1 MYNEVEYI
9 SSLVKLDNGNIV
21 AVTDG
26 INTCINEYLYVI
38 SKKIL
43 FLGEVHMDLVF
54 IIISLVL
61 AYVIE
66 VILYGV
72 SIVIGNSKVKIKG
85 SLIMPIVSIIPT
97 ILLLIITRINIFK
110 IEEILNVPL
119 WIILIITVAV
129 VVLLISQNN
138 IKEQISKTEII
149 INGFEG
155 IMMEI
160 PQRMFMQTFIF
171 VFLEKFNVNNS
182 SIWTVIINGIVWC
195 LGIITQGILIKK
207 KVNKQL
213 MIDIVSSFIFSI
225 GIGYV
230 FVKSGLILLIAH
242 FLERVL
248 SKTIMNI
255 KYKISSNKNIVGN

>member
-160 PQRMFMQTFIF
+160 P
-171 VFLEKFNVNNS
+171 
-182 SIWTVIINGIVWC
+182 
-195 LGIITQGILIKK
+195 
-207 KVNKQL
+207 
-213 MIDIVSSFIFSI
+213 
-225 GIGYV
+225 
-230 FVKSGLILLIAH
+230 
-242 FLERVL
+242 
-248 SKTIMNI
+248 
-255 KYKISSNKNIVGN
+255 